1 MGVVVLAV
9 VLLAMA
15 GHSSG
20 TWCVCKEGLSEA
32 MLQKTLDYACGAGAD
47 CGPIHQN
54 GPCFNPNTVKSHC
67 SYAVNS
73 FFQRK
78 GQSLGT
84 CDFAGTATFSA
95 SDPSYTTCPF
105 PASAS
110 GNGTTTPVTTTP
122 STRVPTTTNTRPYLV
137 TPSTGGGLGI
147 PSGTGGGINPDYTDP
162 SFGFR
167 LQNPIASLLLSGFL
181 VFVTL
186 FLPFY

>member
-1 MGVVVLAV
+1 MAVVVLAAI
-9 VLLAMA
+9 LLAMA

-20 TWCVCKEGLSEA
+20 TWCVCREGLSEA

-47 CGPIHQN
+47 CVPIHQN

-73 FFQRK
+73 FFQKK
-78 GQSLGT
+78 GYS
-84 CDFAGTATFSA
+84 
-95 SDPSYTTCPF
+95 TCPF

-110 GNGTTTPVTTTP
+110 GSGTTTPVTTTP
-122 STRVPTTTNTRPYLV
+122 STRVPTTTNTRPYSM

-162 SFGFR
+162 SFGFK
-167 LQNPIASLLLSGFL
+167 LQNPRFGFIVFFTLLLPYY
-181 VFVTL
+181 L
-186 FLPFY
+186 FS